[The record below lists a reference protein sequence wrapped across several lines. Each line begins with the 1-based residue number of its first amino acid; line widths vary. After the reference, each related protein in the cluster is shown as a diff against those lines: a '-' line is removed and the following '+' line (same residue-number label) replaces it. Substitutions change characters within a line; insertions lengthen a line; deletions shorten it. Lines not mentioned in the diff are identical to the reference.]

1 MSIDLSQL
9 DDKYGD
15 ILREYCHLALQKEL
29 TEAATE
35 RLTEILT
42 LAESDKELTLLFNE
56 ADHFLA
62 HQLGLLDIA
71 DRSRYEQQQAK
82 LRAKLGPQPAE
93 TKRPS
98 PLPNKQRVFCS
109 EILQRGWMV
118 HYCLQS
124 PALLE

>member
-15 ILREYCHLALQKEL
+15 ILREYCRLGLQKEL
-29 TEAATE
+29 TEADTE
-35 RLTEILT
+35 RLTQILT
-42 LAESDKELTLLFNE
+42 LAESNKELTLLFNE

-62 HQLGLLDIA
+62 HELGLLDID

-82 LRAKLGPQPAE
+82 LRAKLGSQPVE
-93 TKRPS
+93 TKRPN

-109 EILQRGWMV
+109 EILQRSWMI
-118 HYCLQS
+118 HYCLRS